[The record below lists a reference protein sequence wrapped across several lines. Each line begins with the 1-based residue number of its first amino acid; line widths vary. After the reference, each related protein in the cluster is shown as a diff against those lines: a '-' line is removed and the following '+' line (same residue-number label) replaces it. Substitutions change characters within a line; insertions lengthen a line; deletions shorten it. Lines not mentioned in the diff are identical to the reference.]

1 MSAIRC
7 RGLTAWHK
15 GEQVLKGVDL
25 LVEPGEVCLL
35 LGASGSGRTRLVELI
50 LGLRRPSSGSV
61 EVLETTP
68 VRFRS
73 RSGTCPGSWRCT
85 STCRRRRT

>member
-35 LGASGSGRTRLVELI
+35 LGAPDSGRTDPGPEATG
-50 LGLRRPSSGSV
+50 LGKR
-61 EVLETTP
+61 
-68 VRFRS
+68 
-73 RSGTCPGSWRCT
+73 
-85 STCRRRRT
+85 